1 MTWYAFWNYLHI
13 LILVFWLGTDLG
25 VMLGATKSKDA
36 TLSLES
42 RMVALQLALKLD
54 VIPRIMAALAL
65 PIGMLVA
72 RHLGLVQ
79 IDNFGMALM
88 WLVALGWI
96 SINLA
101 AGANHD
107 KPIGRT
113 LQKIQW
119 VYLVILG
126 GALLGTAIWSWTG
139 SGPLGANWLALK
151 VALYGVICWLAIGI
165 DWAFG
170 PGVVAF
176 AKITADGSAPELERA
191 YSASVDNSVRF
202 VLGLYLCLLIIG
214 WLGVAKP
221 L

>member
-1 MTWYAFWNYLHI
+1 MTWYALWHYLHI

-25 VMLGATKSKDA
+25 VMLGAKKSKDTA
-36 TLSLES
+36 LSLES
-42 RMVALQLALKLD
+42 RTVALQLALKLD

-72 RHLGLVQ
+72 RHLDLVQ
-79 IDNFGMALM
+79 IGNLGMAVL
-88 WLVALGWI
+88 WLVALIWI
-96 SINLA
+96 AIGL
-101 AGANHD
+101 GASATHD
-107 KPIGRT
+107 KPIGARI
-113 LQKIQW
+113 QKILW

-126 GALLGTAIWSWTG
+126 GALFGTAVWSWIG
-139 SGPLGANWLALK
+139 SGPFADIWLAAKL
-151 VALYGVICWLAIGI
+151 AFYGVICWLAIGI

-170 PGVVAF
+170 PGVAAF
-176 AKITADGSAPELERA
+176 AKIAADGSTPELEQA

-202 VLGLYLCLLIIG
+202 VYALYLCLLIIG

>member
-25 VMLGATKSKDA
+25 VMLGGRKSKDPA
-36 TLSLES
+36 LSLES
-42 RMVALQLALKLD
+42 RTVALQLALKLD

-65 PIGMLVA
+65 PIGMLLA

-79 IDNFGMALM
+79 IGNPGMALM
-88 WLVALGWI
+88 WLVAFGWI
-96 SINLA
+96 AINFA
-101 AGANHD
+101 TGASHG
-107 KPIGRT
+107 KPIAAT
-113 LQKIQW
+113 LQKLQW
-119 VYLVILG
+119 SYVIVLG

-139 SGPLGANWLALK
+139 SGPFAAGWLAAK

-170 PGVVAF
+170 PAVKAF
-176 AKITADGSAPELERA
+176 AKITSDGSTAELERA
-191 YSASVDNSVRF
+191 YSASVDNSIRF

>member
-1 MTWYAFWNYLHI
+1 
-13 LILVFWLGTDLG
+13 VFWLGTDLG
-25 VMLGATKSKDA
+25 VMLGARKSKDA
-36 TLSLES
+36 SLSLES

-65 PIGMLVA
+65 PIGMLLA

-79 IDNFGMALM
+79 IDNLGMALM

-96 SINLA
+96 AINLA
-101 AGANHD
+101 AGATHD
-107 KPIGRT
+107 QPIGRT

-126 GALLGTAIWSWTG
+126 GALLGTAVWSWAG
-139 SGPLGANWLALK
+139 SGPFGANWLALK

-170 PGVVAF
+170 PGVIAF
-176 AKITADGSAPELERA
+176 AKITADGSAPELEQA

-202 VLGLYLCLLIIG
+202 VLGLYLCLLLIG